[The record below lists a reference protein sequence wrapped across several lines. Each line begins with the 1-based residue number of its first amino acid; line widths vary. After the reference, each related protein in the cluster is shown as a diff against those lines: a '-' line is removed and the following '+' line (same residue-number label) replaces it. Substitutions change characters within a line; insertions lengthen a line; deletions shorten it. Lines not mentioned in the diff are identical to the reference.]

1 MLILTILL
9 SLALAALFTLLP
21 ARIHHRRP
29 VRADLYAGAGVSA
42 LVWLWA
48 VCVWSKPGLSVGFD
62 AFRLAAILIM
72 QAIACGVVCGFRLR
86 GTLPRKLRTPA
97 AVGLLLA
104 ASLGIELFVCNL
116 NWLATHSYTPVD
128 LRPYLVNDADPAAP
142 LTLWELPKGRALP
155 LPPAP
160 PAEFVPDKAPSMLPV
175 SRLVFAESDA
185 EADEFYS
192 AACTALAHG
201 VGTCRAL
208 LHNGRPVCTVG
219 CYEQSDTESYMAAGV
234 TDPAWQGRGLARYL
248 IVGLANELTAERAVR
263 FACFPALCGF
273 YAQLGF
279 LQIGKIQHYTTDWNT
294 T

>member
-1 MLILTILL
+1 MIQSASTPELQTEFLRRIAHKPYFESTLGTHLH
-9 SLALAALFTLLP
+9 LFGNHPASGWAFYLLP
-21 ARIHHRRP
+21 
-29 VRADLYAGAGVSA
+29 GSA
-42 LVWLWA
+42 VLE
-48 VCVWSKPGLSVGFD
+48 
-62 AFRLAAILIM
+62 
-72 QAIACGVVCGFRLR
+72 LR
-86 GTLPRKLRTPA
+86 GGSAVLCGALPGWQPA
-97 AVGLLLA
+97 V
-104 ASLGIELFVCNL
+104 
-116 NWLATHSYTPVD
+116 
-128 LRPYLVNDADPAAP
+128 P

-160 PAEFVPDKAPSMLPV
+160 PAELVPDKAPSMLPV

>member
-1 MLILTILL
+1 MIQSVSTAEDKTEFLRRIAHKPYFE
-9 SLALAALFTLLP
+9 SALGTHLHLFGNHPASGWAFYLLP
-21 ARIHHRRP
+21 
-29 VRADLYAGAGVSA
+29 GSA
-42 LVWLWA
+42 VLE
-48 VCVWSKPGLSVGFD
+48 
-62 AFRLAAILIM
+62 
-72 QAIACGVVCGFRLR
+72 LR
-86 GTLPRKLRTPA
+86 GGSAVLCGALPGGEAGEDAREELTGFLRFLHADTLRT
-97 AVGLLLA
+97 
-104 ASLGIELFVCNL
+104 E
-116 NWLATHSYTPVD
+116 H
-128 LRPYLVNDADPAAP
+128 
-142 LTLWELPKGRALP
+142 
-155 LPPAP
+155 
-160 PAEFVPDKAPSMLPV
+160 PSMLPV

>member
-1 MLILTILL
+1 MIQSASTPELQTEFFRRIAHKPYFEAVLGTHPLHL
-9 SLALAALFTLLP
+9 FGNHPASGWRSTCCPAPRCWSCAAGRGALRCAA
-21 ARIHHRRP
+21 RR
-29 VRADLYAGAGVSA
+29 GSG
-42 LVWLWA
+42 
-48 VCVWSKPGLSVGFD
+48 GG
-62 AFRLAAILIM
+62 
-72 QAIACGVVCGFRLR
+72 RLR
-86 GTLPRKLRTPA
+86 GIDGLSPLSARRHPANRAPLTLP
-97 AVGLLLA
+97 G
-104 ASLGIELFVCNL
+104 
-116 NWLATHSYTPVD
+116 WQ
-128 LRPYLVNDADPAAP
+128 PAAP
-142 LTLWELPKGRALP
+142 LTLWELPKGGALP

-160 PAEFVPDKAPSMLPV
+160 PAELVPDKAPSMWPV